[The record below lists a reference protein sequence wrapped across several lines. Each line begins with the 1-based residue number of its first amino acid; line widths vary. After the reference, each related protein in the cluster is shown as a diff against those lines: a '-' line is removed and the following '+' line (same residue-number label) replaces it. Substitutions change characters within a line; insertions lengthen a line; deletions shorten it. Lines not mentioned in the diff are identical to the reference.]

1 MNQALLVILICV
13 CLLMMLHGLTRRGG
27 IYQLPFLMGAVF
39 LGFIVPQVPGLIAD
53 PYLSQEALSA
63 TLVTGILC
71 ALGTQVG
78 WSVNGHG
85 FRFLHREVDDRRLE
99 IMAAVMTGIGGF
111 FYYKLGALPDDM
123 LANRQWSGVPVAMMF
138 FARLLNF
145 GFVLA
150 VVVAL
155 RTGRSPAYAIA
166 FVGALFYLEHILVSA
181 RRGDAAEFFLV
192 ILLSLWFMRRKVV
205 PRSLMVAGVVMGTVL
220 LWSTHDYRG
229 ASLDRDGLSAREFEQ
244 IDFAGNIETLLQTGG
259 EEMRNATFQIM
270 VAEKEGL
277 YSFSAGTWNWIVFV
291 YVPAQLL
298 GREFKE
304 SLMLETPD
312 YYSIGAYEAT
322 TGSTETG
329 IADAFTSFW
338 YFGWIKFF
346 IIGFVMRGLYR
357 SAMAG
362 SAPAQVVFMLSVPPA
377 LHAVTHHTQ
386 ILPAA
391 WVHMLFFL
399 LPVFLLA
406 SRRRPEVTTRGE
418 EAS

>member
-1 MNQALLVILICV
+1 MNTALLVILICV
-13 CLLMMLHGLTRRGG
+13 CLFMMLHGLARRGG
-27 IYQLPFLMGAVF
+27 VYQLPFLMGSVF

-53 PYLSQEALSA
+53 PYLPQEALSA
-63 TLVTGILC
+63 ALVTGILC
-71 ALGTQVG
+71 ALGTQAG

-85 FRFLHREVDDRRLE
+85 FRFLHREVDDRRIE
-99 IMAAVMTGIGGF
+99 IMAAAMTAIGGF

-123 LANRQWSGVPVAMMF
+123 LANRQWSGAPVAMMF
-138 FARLLNF
+138 FAKLLNF

-150 VVVAL
+150 VVSAL
-155 RTGRSPAYAIA
+155 RTGRSPSYAIA
-166 FVGALFYLEHILVSA
+166 FVGAMFYLEQIFVAA

-192 ILLSLWFMRRKVV
+192 ILLSVWFMRRKVL
-205 PRSLMVAGVVMGTVL
+205 PRALMVAGVVVGTVL

-229 ASLDRDGLSAREFEQ
+229 ASLDPDGMSVAEFEQ
-244 IDFAGNIETLLQTGG
+244 IDFAGNIGSVLETGG

-270 VAEKEGL
+270 VAETEGL

-291 YVPAQLL
+291 YVPAQIL
-298 GREFKE
+298 GKEFKE

-312 YYSIGAYEAT
+312 YYAVAGYRAT

-362 SAPAQVVFMLSVPPA
+362 SAPAQVVFMLSLPPA

-391 WVHMLFFL
+391 WVHMLMLL
-399 LPVFLLA
+399 LPAFLLA
-406 SRRRPEVTTRGE
+406 SRRRPAVRSRAEDG
-418 EAS
+418 A